1 MFFTYVTSSDL
12 AGIAIKGNN
21 LIIKFNSGG
30 IYEYENAAHEYNN
43 LLNASSKGR
52 YFHSYIK
59 NYYNY
64 RRLV

>member
-1 MFFTYVTSSDL
+1 MFFYNVNSTDI

-43 LLNASSKGR
+43 LLNSISKGR

-64 RRLV
+64 RRIA